1 MEVTSHS
8 RWKTLYSIV
17 LIVYNT
23 VYFKVVKRVNL
34 MFFTTIC
41 FLMNEFWL
49 HKTMLKV
56 YVCNFVLHHSSL
68 QIFSRLCQSDL
79 WLPAANQFEDFNKKQ
94 KLLEACLSQ
103 SLDRI
108 AGDQAWNEPKDP
120 RVKTIGGQC
129 RPHDTVMGTFFL
141 PFHPLP

>member
-1 MEVTSHS
+1 MKEKVGNKLLFSENGKLS
-8 RWKTLYSIV
+8 VIQDEKVLENLLYNIV
-17 LIVYNT
+17 LIVNNT

-56 YVCNFVLHHSSL
+56 YVCSFVLHHSFL
-68 QIFSRLCQSDL
+68 QIIYRLCQSNL

-94 KLLEACLSQ
+94 KLLEACLSHRA
-103 SLDRI
+103 LT
-108 AGDQAWNEPKDP
+108 G
-120 RVKTIGGQC
+120 
-129 RPHDTVMGTFFL
+129 
-141 PFHPLP
+141 